1 MVYISPIAARSHAD
15 LPQRQSLTQASR
27 GATRSP
33 GGLSGLLG
41 QWAMRWRGRRALA
54 DLDDRLLNDIGLT
67 PGEARRESAVGF
79 WRP

>member
-1 MVYISPIAARSHAD
+1 
-15 LPQRQSLTQASR
+15 
-27 GATRSP
+27 
-33 GGLSGLLG
+33 
-41 QWAMRWRGRRALA
+41 MRWRGRRALA